1 MTLHFQSLFRL
12 FRRRTCLSSSL
23 FDTKIPM
30 SKALFTLD
38 PAQVH
43 ADVAAALAEDLGSK
57 KQDWTAGLIGA
68 QVRSKAW
75 ILAREDAVICGR
87 PWVEETLKQ
96 IAPSVS
102 LNWKVAE
109 SERCRENQIVVEFEG
124 LARELL
130 TAERTMLNFMQL
142 LSATATYTARYV
154 DAVATVAG
162 NKVRIVDTRKTIP
175 GLRVAQKYAVQV
187 GGGLNHRMGLFDA
200 ILIKENHIMAAGGVA
215 QVLAQAA
222 AFAHELQFIE
232 IEVETLAQLQEAL
245 EAGAKMVLLDN
256 MPAAQLREAVAM
268 NAGRAVL
275 EVSGGVSLDTV
286 AALAATGVDRIS
298 IGAITK
304 DVKAVDFSLRFDQS
318 FAQQVSGA

>member
-1 MTLHFQSLFRL
+1 M
-12 FRRRTCLSSSL
+12 SSST
-23 FDTKIPM
+23 F
-30 SKALFTLD
+30 ALN
-38 PAQVH
+38 PAQVQ
-43 ADVAAALAEDLGSK
+43 ADVQAALAEDLGAK
-57 KQDWTAGLIGA
+57 RQDWTAGLIGA
-68 QVRSKAW
+68 AVRSKAW
-75 ILAREDAVICGR
+75 ILAREAAVICGR
-87 PWVEETLKQ
+87 PWVEETLRQ

-102 LNWKVAE
+102 LNWKVQE
-109 SERCRENQIVVEFEG
+109 GERCVENQIVVEFEG

-142 LSATATYTARYV
+142 LSATATVTARYV
-154 DAVATVAG
+154 DAAAAAPG
-162 NKVRIVDTRKTIP
+162 NKARIVDTRKTIP
-175 GLRVAQKYAVQV
+175 GLRVAQKYAVHT
-187 GGGLNHRMGLFDA
+187 GGGLNHRMGLYDA
-200 ILIKENHIMAAGGVA
+200 ILIKENHITAAGGVA

-245 EAGAKMVLLDN
+245 DAGAKMVLLDN
-256 MPAAQLREAVAM
+256 MPAAQLREAVAL
-268 NAGRAVL
+268 NAGRAIL

-318 FAQQVSGA
+318 FASQKSGD

>member
-1 MTLHFQSLFRL
+1 MSNTPFA
-12 FRRRTCLSSSL
+12 LSS
-23 FDTKIPM
+23 T
-30 SKALFTLD
+30 
-38 PAQVH
+38 QVQ
-43 ADVAAALAEDLGSK
+43 ADVQAALAEDLGHPPR
-57 KQDWTAGLIGA
+57 DWTAGLIA
-68 QVRSKAW
+68 PTVRTKAW

-87 PWVEETLKQ
+87 PWVEETLGQ
-96 IAPSVS
+96 VAPSVQ

-109 SERCRENQIVVEFEG
+109 GGLCRANEIVVEFEG

-130 TAERTMLNFMQL
+130 TAERTMLNFLQL
-142 LSATATYTARYV
+142 LSATASITARYV
-154 DAVATVAG
+154 AAVQAVPG
-162 NKVRIVDTRKTIP
+162 NRARIVDTRKTIP
-175 GLRVAQKYAVQV
+175 GLRVAQKYAVHT

-200 ILIKENHIMAAGGVA
+200 ILIKENHINAAGGVA

-222 AFAHELQFIE
+222 SFAHELQFIE

-245 EAGAKMVLLDN
+245 DAGAKMVLLDN
-256 MPAAQLREAVAM
+256 MPAATLREAVAL

-304 DVKAVDFSLRFDQS
+304 DVKAVDFSLRFDQA
-318 FAQQVSGA
+318 FAKQKSGA

>member
-1 MTLHFQSLFRL
+1 M
-12 FRRRTCLSSSL
+12 SSST
-23 FDTKIPM
+23 F
-30 SKALFTLD
+30 ALN
-38 PAQVH
+38 PAQVQ
-43 ADVAAALAEDLGSK
+43 ADVQAALAEDLGAK
-57 KQDWTAGLIGA
+57 RQDWTAGLIGA
-68 QVRSKAW
+68 AVRSKAW
-75 ILAREDAVICGR
+75 ILAREAAVICGR
-87 PWVEETLKQ
+87 PWVEETLRQ

-102 LNWKVAE
+102 LNWKVQE
-109 SERCRENQIVVEFEG
+109 GERCVENQIVVEFEG

-142 LSATATYTARYV
+142 LSATATVTARYV
-154 DAVATVAG
+154 DAAAAAPG
-162 NKVRIVDTRKTIP
+162 NKARIVDTRKTIP
-175 GLRVAQKYAVQV
+175 GLRVAQKYAVHT
-187 GGGLNHRMGLFDA
+187 GGGLNHRMGLYDA
-200 ILIKENHIMAAGGVA
+200 ILIKENHITAAGGVA

-245 EAGAKMVLLDN
+245 DAGAKMVLLDN
-256 MPAAQLREAVAM
+256 MPAAQLREAVAL
-268 NAGRAVL
+268 NAGRAIL

-318 FAQQVSGA
+318 FANQKSGD

>member
-1 MTLHFQSLFRL
+1 MSSTAFSL
-12 FRRRTCLSSSL
+12 
-23 FDTKIPM
+23 P
-30 SKALFTLD
+30 
-38 PAQVH
+38 PAQVQ
-43 ADVAAALAEDLGSK
+43 ADVQAALAEDLGAK
-57 KQDWTAGLIGA
+57 RQDWTAGLIGA
-68 QVRSKAW
+68 AVHSKAW
-75 ILAREDAVICGR
+75 ILAREAAVICGR
-87 PWVEETLKQ
+87 PWVEETLRQ

-102 LNWKVAE
+102 LNWKVQE
-109 SERCRENQIVVEFEG
+109 GERCVENQIVVEFEG

-142 LSATATYTARYV
+142 LSATATVTARYV
-154 DAVATVAG
+154 DAAAAAPG
-162 NKVRIVDTRKTIP
+162 NKARIVDTRKTIP
-175 GLRVAQKYAVQV
+175 GLRVAQKYAVHT
-187 GGGLNHRMGLFDA
+187 GGGLNHRMGLYDA
-200 ILIKENHIMAAGGVA
+200 ILIKENHITAAGGVA

-245 EAGAKMVLLDN
+245 DAGAKMVLLDN
-256 MPAAQLREAVAM
+256 MPAAQLREAVAL
-268 NAGRAVL
+268 NAGRAIL

-318 FAQQVSGA
+318 FANQKSGD

>member
-1 MTLHFQSLFRL
+1 MSSTAFTLH
-12 FRRRTCLSSSL
+12 
-23 FDTKIPM
+23 
-30 SKALFTLD
+30 
-38 PAQVH
+38 PAQVQ
-43 ADVAAALAEDLGSK
+43 ADVQAALAEDLGAQG
-57 KQDWTAGLIGA
+57 QDWTAGLIGA
-68 QVRSKAW
+68 TVRSKAW

-87 PWVEETLKQ
+87 PWVEETLSQ

-109 SERCRENQIVVEFEG
+109 GQRCLENQIVVEFEG

-142 LSATATYTARYV
+142 LSATASVTARYV
-154 DAVATVAG
+154 DAIAAVPG
-162 NKVRIVDTRKTIP
+162 NRARIVDTRKTIP
-175 GLRVAQKYAVQV
+175 GLRVAQKYAVQI
-187 GGGLNHRMGLFDA
+187 GGGLNHRMGLYDA

-222 AFAHELQFIE
+222 AFAHALQFIE

-245 EAGAKMVLLDN
+245 DAGAKMVLLDN
-256 MPAAQLREAVAM
+256 MPATQLRQAVAL
-268 NAGRAVL
+268 NAGRAIL
-275 EVSGGVSLDTV
+275 EVSGGVNLDTV
-286 AALAATGVDRIS
+286 ATLAATGVDRIS

-318 FAQQVSGA
+318 FAKQKSGA

>member
-1 MTLHFQSLFRL
+1 M
-12 FRRRTCLSSSL
+12 SSST
-23 FDTKIPM
+23 F
-30 SKALFTLD
+30 ALN
-38 PAQVH
+38 PAQVQ
-43 ADVAAALAEDLGSK
+43 ADVQAALAEDLGAK
-57 KQDWTAGLIGA
+57 RQDWTAGLIGA
-68 QVRSKAW
+68 AVRSKAW
-75 ILAREDAVICGR
+75 ILAREAAVICGR
-87 PWVEETLKQ
+87 PWVEETLRQ
-96 IAPSVS
+96 IAPSVQA
-102 LNWKVAE
+102 NWKVQE
-109 SERCRENQIVVEFEG
+109 GDRCAENQIVVEFEG

-142 LSATATYTARYV
+142 LSATATVTARYV
-154 DAVATVAG
+154 DAAAAAPG
-162 NKVRIVDTRKTIP
+162 NKARIVDTRKTIP
-175 GLRVAQKYAVQV
+175 GLRVAQKYAVHT

-245 EAGAKMVLLDN
+245 DAGAKMVLLDN
-256 MPAAQLREAVAM
+256 MPAAQLREAVAL
-268 NAGRAVL
+268 NAGRAIL

-318 FAQQVSGA
+318 FASQKSGD

>member
-1 MTLHFQSLFRL
+1 MKPNAF
-12 FRRRTCLSSSL
+12 
-23 FDTKIPM
+23 
-30 SKALFTLD
+30 ALD
-38 PAQVH
+38 PSIVSANVS
-43 ADVAAALAEDLGSK
+43 AALAEDLGSK
-57 KQDWTAGLIGA
+57 NQDWTAGLIGA
-68 QVRSKAW
+68 AVHSKAW
-75 ILAREDAVICGR
+75 ILAREAAVICGR
-87 PWVEETLKQ
+87 PWVEETLRQ

-102 LNWKVAE
+102 LEWKVQE
-109 SERCRENQIVVEFEG
+109 GERCAENQIVVEFEG

-142 LSATATYTARYV
+142 LSATATVTAHYV
-154 DAVATVAG
+154 DAAAAAPG
-162 NKVRIVDTRKTIP
+162 NKARIVDTRKTIP
-175 GLRVAQKYAVQV
+175 GLRVAQKYAVHT
-187 GGGLNHRMGLFDA
+187 GGGLNHRMGLYDA
-200 ILIKENHIMAAGGVA
+200 ILIKENHITAAGGVA

-245 EAGAKMVLLDN
+245 DADAKMVLLDN
-256 MPAAQLREAVAM
+256 MPAAQLREAVAL
-268 NAGRAVL
+268 NAGRAIL

-318 FAQQVSGA
+318 FASQKSGD

>member
-1 MTLHFQSLFRL
+1 
-12 FRRRTCLSSSL
+12 
-23 FDTKIPM
+23 M
-30 SKALFTLD
+30 SATPYALDAAVVT
-38 PAQVH
+38 ANVH
-43 ADVAAALAEDLGSK
+43 AALAEDLGAQ
-57 KQDWTAGLIGA
+57 KQDWTAALIGA
-68 QVRSKAW
+68 GVHSKAW
-75 ILAREDAVICGR
+75 ILAREEAVICGR
-87 PWVEETLKQ
+87 PWVEETLAQ

-109 SERCRENQIVVEFEG
+109 GQRCRENQIVVEFEG

-142 LSATATYTARYV
+142 LSATASITARYV
-154 DAVATVAG
+154 AAIAAVPG
-162 NKVRIVDTRKTIP
+162 NRARIVDTRKTIP
-175 GLRVAQKYAVQV
+175 GLRVAQKYAVHT
-187 GGGLNHRMGLFDA
+187 GGGVNHRMGLFDA

-232 IEVETLAQLQEAL
+232 IEVETLNQLEQAL
-245 EAGAKMVLLDN
+245 TAGAKMVLLDN
-256 MPAAQLREAVAM
+256 MPAATLREAVAM
-268 NAGRAVL
+268 NAGRAIL

-304 DVKAVDFSLRFDQS
+304 DVKAVDFSLRFDQA
-318 FAQQVSGA
+318 FAQQKAGA

>member
-1 MTLHFQSLFRL
+1 
-12 FRRRTCLSSSL
+12 
-23 FDTKIPM
+23 
-30 SKALFTLD
+30 
-38 PAQVH
+38 
-43 ADVAAALAEDLGSK
+43 
-57 KQDWTAGLIGA
+57 
-68 QVRSKAW
+68 
-75 ILAREDAVICGR
+75 
-87 PWVEETLKQ
+87 
-96 IAPSVS
+96 
-102 LNWKVAE
+102 LNWLVAE
-109 SERCRENQIVVEFEG
+109 GERCRGNQIVVEFEG

-142 LSATATYTARYV
+142 LSATASVTARYV
-154 DAVATVAG
+154 AAAASAAAG
-162 NKVRIVDTRKTIP
+162 NQARIVDTRKTIP

-187 GGGLNHRMGLFDA
+187 GGGLNHRMGLYDA
-200 ILIKENHIMAAGGVA
+200 ILIKENHITAAGGVA

-245 EAGAKMVLLDN
+245 AAGAKMVLLDN
-256 MPAAQLREAVAM
+256 MPAAQLREAVAL

-318 FAQQVSGA
+318 FARQVSGA

>member
-1 MTLHFQSLFRL
+1 MSNTAFA
-12 FRRRTCLSSSL
+12 LS
-23 FDTKIPM
+23 
-30 SKALFTLD
+30 
-38 PAQVH
+38 PAQVQ
-43 ADVAAALAEDLGSK
+43 ADVQAALAEDLGEK

-87 PWVEETLKQ
+87 PWVEETLRQ

-109 SERCRENQIVVEFEG
+109 GERCRENQIVVEFDG

-142 LSATATYTARYV
+142 LSATATVTARYV
-154 DAVATVAG
+154 DAISAVPG
-162 NKVRIVDTRKTIP
+162 NRARIVDTRKTIP
-175 GLRVAQKYAVQV
+175 GLRVAQKYAVHT

-245 EAGAKMVLLDN
+245 DAGANMVLLDN
-256 MPAAQLREAVAM
+256 MPAATLREAVSM
-268 NAGRAVL
+268 NAGRAIL
-275 EVSGGVSLDTV
+275 EVSGGVSLETV

-318 FAQQVSGA
+318 FAQQKSGA

>member
-1 MTLHFQSLFRL
+1 M
-12 FRRRTCLSSSL
+12 SSSV
-23 FDTKIPM
+23 
-30 SKALFTLD
+30 FTVN
-38 PAQVH
+38 PTQVQT
-43 ADVAAALAEDLGSK
+43 DVRAALAEDLGEK
-57 KQDWTAGLIGA
+57 RQDWTAALIGS

-75 ILAREDAVICGR
+75 ILARENAVICGR
-87 PWVEETLKQ
+87 PWVEETLRQ

-102 LNWKVAE
+102 LQWQIAE
-109 SERCRENQIVVEFEG
+109 GQRCQANQIVVEFEG

-142 LSATATYTARYV
+142 LSATASITARYV
-154 DAVATVAG
+154 DAVAAVPG
-162 NKVRIVDTRKTIP
+162 NRARIVDTRKTIP
-175 GLRVAQKYAVQV
+175 GLRVAQTYAVQV

-200 ILIKENHIMAAGGVA
+200 ILIKENHITAAGGVA
-215 QVLAQAA
+215 QVLAQAG

-245 EAGAKMVLLDN
+245 DAGAKMVLLDN
-256 MPAAQLREAVAM
+256 MPAEQLRQAVAL

-275 EVSGGVSLDTV
+275 EVSGGVNLDTV

-304 DVKAVDFSLRFDQS
+304 DIKAVDFSLRFDQS
-318 FAQQVSGA
+318 FAQHISGA